1 MKINSRFKY
10 ICGIM
15 ITLVLWQL
23 IAVRTNNIIL
33 PSPLDIILYVLKKK
47 EIFLV
52 HGLYSLGRVTLG
64 LIITFGIG
72 LVIGIVSGVSPRINE
87 SLTPLVYFAYPIPKM
102 ALLPFVLLIFGIGE
116 ASKIAMIVLISIFP
130 VILSIRD
137 GITNIDKE
145 NFNIMSSLGA
155 GKKDIIFEIVIPGI
169 MPCML
174 TTLRLTVGTALSILF
189 LTENFGTRYGLGY
202 HIMESWMRAD
212 YKGMYGAVIIIS
224 IIGMILYMLLDILES
239 KICRW
244 KKSI

>member
-1 MKINSRFKY
+1 MRINNKLKY
-10 ICGIM
+10 LCGM
-15 ITLVLWQL
+15 IIILVIWQL
-23 IAVRTNNIIL
+23 IAIKTNNIIF
-33 PSPLDIILYVLKKK
+33 PSPIDISLYVFKKK
-47 EIFLV
+47 DVFLI
-52 HGLYSLGRVTLG
+52 HGSYSLVRVT
-64 LIITFGIG
+64 IG
-72 LVIGIVSGVSPRINE
+72 LVITFALGLVIGVLSGVSSRVNE
-87 SLTPLVYFAYPIPKM
+87 SLTPLVYFAYPVPKM

-145 NFNIMSSLGA
+145 NFNIMYSLGA
-155 GKKDIIFEIVIPGI
+155 KKSEIIWEIVIPGI
-169 MPCML
+169 MPCIL

-224 IIGMILYMLLDILES
+224 LIGMILYKLLDVLES
-239 KICRW
+239 KVCRW
-244 KKSI
+244 KKTD